1 MVMESVY
8 VKLGVIFLALA
19 LVRALTFARVIPAK
33 AREVMAQYADS
44 GLLAAAVAV
53 FVVTF
58 LLQISRVDGVSMQPT
73 LSSGEFAL
81 VDKLT
86 YRWRAPQRG
95 DIIVF
100 RSPDDPR
107 VDYIKRII
115 GLPGDKVEVRDG
127 FVWVNGKPLVE
138 PYVPSRMY
146 YTFERQIVPEGSV
159 FVLGDNRNRS
169 YDSHLWD
176 DPFLPMD
183 RVQGRAGFIIW
194 PPMKAGA
201 ITGKP
206 QDVSV
211 P

>member
-33 AREVMAQYADS
+33 ARAVVAQYADS

-138 PYVPSRMY
+138 SYVPSRMY
-146 YTFERQIVPEGSV
+146 YTFECQIVPEGSM

-194 PPMKAGA
+194 PPMKAGT

-206 QDVSV
+206 QGVSV